1 MSFKHDSELKT
12 ADGEKE
18 KVQVEEGF
26 AACAFMVLS
35 TSGYFSN
42 NVEYDGRNL
51 LLVNN
56 SYHINSNLCIALL
69 NTCL

>member
-18 KVQVEEGF
+18 KVQVAEGF

-35 TSGYFSN
+35 TS
-42 NVEYDGRNL
+42 
-51 LLVNN
+51 
-56 SYHINSNLCIALL
+56 YH
-69 NTCL
+69 

>member
-1 MSFKHDSELKT
+1 MTQNSKLLMAKKKKFKLKK
-12 ADGEKE
+12 ALLLVRLWFYRHLIIK
-18 KVQVEEGF
+18 
-26 AACAFMVLS
+26 
-35 TSGYFSN
+35 GYFSN

-51 LLVNN
+51 LSVNN

>member
-26 AACAFMVLS
+26 AACSFMVLS
-35 TSGYFSN
+35 TS
-42 NVEYDGRNL
+42 
-51 LLVNN
+51 
-56 SYHINSNLCIALL
+56 YH
-69 NTCL
+69 